1 MQYKITILAIDS
13 AKQGESDSSAG
24 ESENNLVKWTS
35 KKLSKSYQNFMIFVL
50 IPFQLIALWYV

>member
-13 AKQGESDSSAG
+13 AKQGESNSSPG
-24 ESENNLVKWTS
+24 ESESNLVKWTS
-35 KKLSKSYQNFMIFVL
+35 KKLTKSYQNFMIFVL

>member
-13 AKQGESDSSAG
+13 EKQG

-35 KKLSKSYQNFMIFVL
+35 KNLSKSYQNFMIFVL
-50 IPFQLIALWYV
+50 IPVQLIALWYVKNIF